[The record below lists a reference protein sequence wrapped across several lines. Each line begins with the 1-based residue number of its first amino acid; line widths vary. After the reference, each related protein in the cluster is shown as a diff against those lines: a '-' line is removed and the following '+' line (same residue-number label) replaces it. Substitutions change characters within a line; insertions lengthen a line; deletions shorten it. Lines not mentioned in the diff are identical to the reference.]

1 MKTLLVL
8 FFSISILLVVSC
20 GNDETGNTVIK
31 KDKISGF
38 IQKGPYLNGTSILI
52 SELDANLNP
61 TGKVFNTQITDN
73 KGSFEI
79 TNLELNSKYVELIAN
94 GYYFNEITG
103 KVSLSQLTLH
113 AISDLSDSSTVNVNI
128 LTELEKN
135 RVKYLVSDGRSF
147 KDAKIQAQKELL
159 KIFEI
164 EKNDI
169 KPSEYLDIS
178 RSGDDNTIL
187 LAVSVIMQGLRNEAE
202 LSELIAD
209 ISSDMKEDGVL
220 NNTILG
226 QKLINDISRINQ
238 ADIRT
243 NIESRY
249 SQLGVQLAVPDF
261 EKYVKQFT
269 DNTPFTTT
277 SGIEYADNGTFGSNI
292 LSLNKIDYSDI
303 VNSKCSLTAK
313 LARGTSL
320 KVLFYPDMIRDTTV
334 TVIVTDSSTNVISD
348 PGHYS
353 SYSVALPQNSGWGV
367 NNDSYPID
375 GSMILYNI
383 ESDRTI
389 ETQFYLTNHGSAKL
403 EIYENNLII
412 PKRIKQIK
420 W

>member
-1 MKTLLVL
+1 MKTLLAL

-20 GNDETGNTVIK
+20 GNDDNGNTVIK

-38 IQKGPYLNGTSILI
+38 IQKGPYVNGTSIVI
-52 SELDANLNP
+52 SELDANLSP

-79 TNLELNSKYVELIAN
+79 TNLELNSRYVELIAN

-103 KVSLSQLTLH
+103 KVSQSQLTLH
-113 AISDLSDSSTVNVNI
+113 ALSDVSDASTINVNI

-135 RVKYLVSDGRSF
+135 RVKYLVSNGQSF

-178 RSGDDNTIL
+178 KSGDDNTIL

-209 ISSDMKEDGVL
+209 ISTDMKEDGIL
-220 NNTILG
+220 NNAVLG
-226 QKLINDISRINQ
+226 QKLINDISLVNE

-243 NIESRY
+243 NVESRY
-249 SQLGVQLAVPDF
+249 SELGVQLAVPDF

-269 DNTPFTTT
+269 DNTKFQP
-277 SGIEYADNGTFGSNI
+277 SNSIEY
-292 LSLNKIDYSDI
+292 I
-303 VNSKCSLTAK
+303 VNGVSGPNVLSTGRFTYPSYAALGDTLCSISAK
-313 LARGTSL
+313 LPRGTSL
-320 KVLFYPDMIRDTTV
+320 KVIVYPDYTEGTT
-334 TVIVTDSSTNVISD
+334 TPGDSSSTTTIT
-348 PGHYS
+348 PG
-353 SYSVALPQNSGWGV
+353 SYSRYSVGFKENSGWSF
-367 NNDSYPID
+367 NNDLYPVN
-375 GSMILYNI
+375 GSMTFMSNGY
-383 ESDRTI
+383 DRTI
-389 ETQFYLTNHGSAKL
+389 DAQFYLEFHGGAKF
-403 EIYENNLII
+403 EIYENNQTT
-412 PKRIKQIK
+412 PTRIKQIK